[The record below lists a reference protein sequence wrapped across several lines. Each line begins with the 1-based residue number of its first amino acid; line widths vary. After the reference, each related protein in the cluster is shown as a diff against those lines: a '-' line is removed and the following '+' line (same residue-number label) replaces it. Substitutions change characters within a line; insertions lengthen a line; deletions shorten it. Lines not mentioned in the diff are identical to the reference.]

1 MKTFSAPVALDANK
15 SLTDQENLRSLEEAV
30 TLMPGSDFQ
39 EHLLDCSEHALLT
52 ERELNGAK
60 QVMYNYIV
68 TTAKALERRFPEMDL
83 IVRNTAFI
91 DPVMRSLQ
99 QPDIQVLSEKFHT
112 GQPPFVF
119 DSNVLKSQ
127 YRLYINDTTLDFQYE
142 LCAKDYVRFWFKLYL
157 GEELATL
164 AILLLTISP
173 TSVICEREFSVMNY
187 VKNEFRSVLT
197 QENLNACMALAL
209 TDHTVDTFPFTEL
222 LKSH

>member
-1 MKTFSAPVALDANK
+1 
-15 SLTDQENLRSLEEAV
+15 
-30 TLMPGSDFQ
+30 MPGSDFQ
-39 EHLLDCSEHALLT
+39 KHLLDCSEHALLT
-52 ERELNGAK
+52 ERKVNGAK

-68 TTAKALERRFPEMDL
+68 TTGKALERRFPEMDL

-91 DPVMRSLQ
+91 DPAVRSLQ
-99 QPDIQVLSEKFHT
+99 QPDIQLLAEKFHT

-127 YRLYINDTTLDFQYE
+127 YRLYINDTTQDFQYE
-142 LCAKDYVRFWFKLYL
+142 LCAKDYVRFCCKLFSGEEFK
-157 GEELATL
+157 ELATL
-164 AILLLTISP
+164 ALLLLTISP
-173 TSVICEREFSVMNY
+173 TSVICERGFSVMNY

-222 LKSH
+222 LKRH